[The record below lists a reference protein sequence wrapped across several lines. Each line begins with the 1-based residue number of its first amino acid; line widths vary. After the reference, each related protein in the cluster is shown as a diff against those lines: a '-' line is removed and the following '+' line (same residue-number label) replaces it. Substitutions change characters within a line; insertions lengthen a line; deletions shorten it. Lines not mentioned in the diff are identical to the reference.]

1 MRDYMVGLQILKD
14 LGLSEVR
21 LLTNN
26 PKKTDAFVYSGVE
39 LKVVAQIPIIAGPE
53 KHREQYLAT
62 KRDKLGHLLPPDT
75 KLDPRPPE

>member
-14 LGLSEVR
+14 LGLTAVR

-39 LKVVAQIPIIAGPE
+39 LNVVEQVPIIAPPHRCRTNYMAAKKE
-53 KHREQYLAT
+53 KMGHVLPDSVVRFNEQAQ
-62 KRDKLGHLLPPDT
+62 
-75 KLDPRPPE
+75 